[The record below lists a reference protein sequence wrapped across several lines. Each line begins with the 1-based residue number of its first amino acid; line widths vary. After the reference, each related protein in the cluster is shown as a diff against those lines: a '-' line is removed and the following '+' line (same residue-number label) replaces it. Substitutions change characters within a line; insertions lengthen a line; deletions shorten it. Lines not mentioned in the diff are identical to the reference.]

1 MRFWAKFVP
10 FVRLVVKFEKISP
23 ARLTVLLV
31 YSNILLAKTNIFI
44 NLPEVF
50 MKKVLVVYW
59 SGGGNTEAMA
69 KAVAA
74 GAEDGGAEVTLKAV
88 GEVTAEAVKDAGA
101 LAFGC
106 PAMGD
111 EALEE
116 DEMEPFIAGLS
127 QAELGGK
134 PLGLFG
140 SYDWGDGQW
149 MRTWAER
156 MKGLG
161 VQLDGEGIIAQL
173 EPDES
178 ALSECRELG
187 KRLAG

>member
-1 MRFWAKFVP
+1 
-10 FVRLVVKFEKISP
+10 
-23 ARLTVLLV
+23 
-31 YSNILLAKTNIFI
+31 
-44 NLPEVF
+44 

-59 SGGGNTEAMA
+59 SSTGNTEAMA

-74 GAEDGGAEVTLKAV
+74 GVVDGGAEVTLKSV
-88 GEVTAEAVKDAGA
+88 EGVTADAVKEAEA

-111 EALEE
+111 ETLEE
-116 DEMEPFIAGLS
+116 NDVEPFIAKLS
-127 QAELGGK
+127 RTELGGK
-134 PLGLFG
+134 LLGLFG

-149 MRTWAER
+149 MRTWVDR

-161 VQLDGEGIIAQL
+161 AQVDGEGIIAQL
-173 EPDES
+173 APDED
-178 ALSECRELG
+178 ALAKCRELG